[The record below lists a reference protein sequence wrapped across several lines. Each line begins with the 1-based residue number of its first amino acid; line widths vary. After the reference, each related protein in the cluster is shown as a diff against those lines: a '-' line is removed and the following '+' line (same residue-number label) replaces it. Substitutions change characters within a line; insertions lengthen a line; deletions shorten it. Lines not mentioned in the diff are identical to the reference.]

1 MRIGGVEVTKCEE
14 VLVLPRMNG
23 DLVFKA
29 VAVCSMDKFNDLCPK
44 PEPPM
49 RLKKGGVREPHLSDD
64 YIKTVESWSQ
74 KRYAFICI
82 NSLIPSDITW
92 DEVDYDKPNTWVK
105 WMEELEAAGL
115 ADVELQRVQSLVLD
129 ANALNEAKLKA
140 ARESFL
146 LGQGQEDETSSG
158 LQTTPESSPSGKPA
172 SE

>member
-1 MRIGGVEVTKCEE
+1 MKIGGVEVTKCEE
-14 VLVLPRMNG
+14 VLVLPRING

-44 PEPPM
+44 PTPPM
-49 RLKKGGVREPHLSDD
+49 RLKKGGVREPHLSDEFMKS
-64 YIKTVESWSQ
+64 IEKWSER
-74 KRYAFICI
+74 RYAYICI
-82 NSLIPSDITW
+82 HSLIPSDIEWST
-92 DEVDYDKPNTWVK
+92 VDFDKPNTWTNWIK
-105 WMEELEAAGL
+105 ELEEAGL

-158 LQTTPESSPSGKPA
+158 LQTTPESSQSGKPV